1 MRLAAIETATAAT
14 AVAVGEDDDVD
25 EVLAD
30 DRRRHTEALAPC
42 LAAMLTAR
50 GWAVADLDVVVVDV
64 GPGLFTGLRVG
75 VATAKGLGVAS
86 GVGLVAVTSTDVL
99 AQAACDA
106 GVTGTVLAV
115 VDVRR
120 GEVVVARHR
129 CGPDGA
135 TELDAPALG
144 TPVELAQRLA
154 PSDERAVA
162 VGDGAARYR
171 EELGVAGRWS
181 EPTSSCPRR
190 PRRSGSRAAA
200 SLRASCPSATPRC
213 APCTCGRP
221 TRWRTSRCAGWRGDR
236 AGRLAA
242 RPRRPRRDPRHR
254 ARPVRRPLVAA
265 GPPRRARRPVA
276 PLHQGPGRRRGGRV
290 PGAHGARLGVRGP
303 REHPRDLAGLRGPGD
318 RDGPFVRGAARRR
331 GPRDPRRDARGGLEE
346 PARPAPLRRGSG
358 SRRWACAAGTTRAR
372 ATTRSS
378 CGSATWTRRRTR
390 RGSSAIEGA

>member
-171 EELGVAGRWS
+171 EELGVAGALV
-181 EPTSSCPRR
+181 
-190 PRRSGSRAAA
+190 RADLVVPSPA
-200 SLRASCPSATPRC
+200 SAI
-213 APCTCGRP
+213 
-221 TRWRTSRCAGWRGDR
+221 
-236 AGRLAA
+236 RL
-242 RPRRPRRDPRHR
+242 
-254 ARPVRRPLVAA
+254 
-265 GPPRRARRPVA
+265 
-276 PLHQGPGRRRGGRV
+276 
-290 PGAHGARLGVRGP
+290 
-303 REHPRDLAGLRGPGD
+303 
-318 RDGPFVRGAARRR
+318 ARRR
-331 GPRDPRRDARGGLEE
+331 LASGVVPVGHAEVRAVYVREADAVANFSVRGV
-346 PARPAPLRRGSG
+346 AR
-358 SRRWACAAGTTRAR
+358 
-372 ATTRSS
+372 
-378 CGSATWTRRRTR
+378 
-390 RGSSAIEGA
+390 